1 MGRLLFEWDDR
12 KNASNRAKH
21 GVSFEE
27 ASTVFTDDAA
37 LLLDDPDHSLV
48 EERSI
53 LLGSSVMA
61 RILVVCHCYRASKS
75 VIRIISARRANRK
88 ERAQYAS
95 RRRP

>member
-1 MGRLLFEWDDR
+1 MSRVLFEWDDR

-27 ASTVFTDDAA
+27 ASTVFTDEGA

-48 EERSI
+48 EERFI

-61 RILVVCHCYRASKS
+61 RTLVVSHCYRAAKS
-75 VIRIISARRANRK
+75 VIRIISARRANKK
-88 ERAQYAS
+88 ERAMYAS
-95 RRRP
+95 RRQP